1 MATFDLMGR
10 GCEGDTFMSIL
21 KPVLENTAE
30 RIAEANSGR
39 VFPAQLLPCL
49 PVSLEMVSEHL
60 DEMVDDTVVFRR
72 EEEGLTFY
80 EFAELVDHDPHPV
93 STTQCVHCSDSIK
106 PADKHLLCFACNDEL
121 LRELLS
127 LAETTAWPAQAVW
140 QHEIFY
146 LAAQRK
152 NPVPVADI
160 AGHSRLTLKKVKER
174 LAELERGNYTR
185 RDLDF
190 AGKNSGYV
198 FPLLDYPREVFRRN
212 DKSIRLHPSSYKEE
226 LEMRL
231 IKSLISL
238 VVIMIVC
245 LGLSIGVRI
254 PFPLVLIIGAIAGAV
269 AVWWNM
275 TKSLKDSPDFN
286 NNAK

>member
-1 MATFDLMGR
+1 
-10 GCEGDTFMSIL
+10 MSIL

-39 VFPAQLLPCL
+39 VFPAQLLPCV
-49 PVSLEMVSEHL
+49 PVSLDMISEHL
-60 DEMVDDTVVFRR
+60 DEMVDDNLVFRR
-72 EEEGLTFY
+72 EEENLTFY
-80 EFAELVDHDPHPV
+80 EFAELVDIQPHPV
-93 STTQCVHCSDSIK
+93 STSHCVHCSDNIE
-106 PADKHLLCFACNDEL
+106 PADKHLLCYACNDNLLHEL
-121 LRELLS
+121 LT
-127 LAETTAWPAQAVW
+127 LAETTAWPARAVW

-160 AGHSRLTLKKVKER
+160 AGHSRLTLKKIKEH
-174 LAELERGNYTR
+174 LTQLERGNYAR

-190 AGKNSGYV
+190 AGKKSGYI

-226 LEMRL
+226 LEMRI

-238 VVIMIVC
+238 VIIMVLC
-245 LGLSIGVRI
+245 LGLSIGARV
-254 PFPLVLIIGAIAGAV
+254 PFPVVLIIGTIAGALS
-269 AVWWNM
+269 VWRNM
-275 TKSLKDSPDFN
+275 TKSLKDSPDFTN
-286 NNAK
+286 GQ